1 MPMEPRPARPRFR
14 GQNLQS
20 AGKGRE
26 RAHTGRWVP
35 EDTYNRVCSFVV
47 VILYEQKWAEAKKP
61 IHRFL
66 NRVPLQM
73 SSRRKQQMM
82 PLFDWRLSWL
92 SLRKRIV
99 FNAGKFRFV
108 HRHPD
113 NLSLSNFSISR
124 RSIDRSDSR
133 NDTASLHNTLMHC
146 EIGRSNII

>member
-1 MPMEPRPARPRFR
+1 MCLCQWNHALRVHDFVGKIFRAQERIENGPIPVDGSPRILTTA
-14 GQNLQS
+14 
-20 AGKGRE
+20 
-26 RAHTGRWVP
+26 
-35 EDTYNRVCSFVV
+35 FVLSSWWF
-47 VILYEQKWAEAKKP
+47 VIVWLYEQKWAEAKKP

-82 PLFDWRLSWL
+82 PLFDWSLSWL

-99 FNAGKFRFV
+99 LNAGKFRFV

-133 NDTASLHNTLMHC
+133 NDITA
-146 EIGRSNII
+146 